1 MKKYKLVKCFPGSP
15 PIGTVAAKTHLG
27 YSTGEY
33 GVLFIEDVEN
43 YSEFWELIKEPLFIT
58 EDGVHIFNEGDFFIV
73 DTDYNQ
79 EGSCYFAW
87 SIEKLFIKNKSYL
100 PNSSCVK
107 IFSTKKAAKD
117 WIELNKPKYSLQDI
131 KNACTTRV
139 IQHINV
145 INDID
150 FKKLK

>member
-27 YSTGEY
+27 YSTGGY
-33 GVLFIEDVEN
+33 GVLFVEDVEN
-43 YSEFWELIKEPLFIT
+43 YPEFWELIKEPLFIT

-73 DTDYNQ
+73 DTDCNQ

-100 PNSSCVK
+100 PISSCVK
-107 IFSTKKAAKD
+107 IFSTEKAAKD
-117 WIELNKPKYSLQDI
+117 WIDLNKPMYSKKQIMDAALVKYVTGTILLHIKDI
-131 KNACTTRV
+131 K
-139 IQHINV
+139 
-145 INDID
+145 
-150 FKKLK
+150 